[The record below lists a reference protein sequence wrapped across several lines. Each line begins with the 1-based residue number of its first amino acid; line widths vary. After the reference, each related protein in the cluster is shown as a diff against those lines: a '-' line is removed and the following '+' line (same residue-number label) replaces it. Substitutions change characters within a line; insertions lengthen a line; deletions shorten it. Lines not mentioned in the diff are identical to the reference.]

1 MPVVLHSSDLPV
13 WVEPVCE
20 CMAYQ
25 TPFIQITGR
34 YPGTLA
40 HNKTHLH
47 LSAASDGSVETQKMP
62 SGLLGL
68 LRAQLSLLA
77 APVNDPIALFCSFLH
92 LSTAGAERFLS
103 SLIHGCGLGDLCTAQ
118 RVLHLI
124 HTALRKFYQ
133 IRCFTLL
140 NGQKSLVMNEWMNHF
155 GLCLPVLK
163 KIKK

>member
-1 MPVVLHSSDLPV
+1 
-13 WVEPVCE
+13 
-20 CMAYQ
+20 MAYQ

-34 YPGTLA
+34 YLGTLP

-68 LRAQLSLLA
+68 LRAQLSLLT
-77 APVNDPIALFCSFLH
+77 APLNDPHRSFL
-92 LSTAGAERFLS
+92 LIFTPFYSWSREVLS
-103 SLIHGCGLGDLCTAQ
+103 SVIHGCGLGDLCTAQ

-124 HTALRKFYQ
+124 HTALRKLDQ

-140 NGQKSLVMNEWMNHF
+140 NGQNSL
-155 GLCLPVLK
+155 LLS
-163 KIKK
+163 